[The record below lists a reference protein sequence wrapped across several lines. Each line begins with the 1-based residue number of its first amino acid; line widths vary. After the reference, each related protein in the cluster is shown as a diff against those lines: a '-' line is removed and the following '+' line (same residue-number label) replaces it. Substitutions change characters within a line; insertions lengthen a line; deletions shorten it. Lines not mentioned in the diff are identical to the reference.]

1 MKDILL
7 YFFCGVGVM
16 ASLFALWALMTA
28 AKDRDEDYF
37 DPRL

>member
-16 ASLFALWALMTA
+16 ASLFALWAMMTM
-28 AKDRDEDYF
+28 
-37 DPRL
+37 PR